1 MEDDIPQALAAMCMN
16 EILDPNWYVNT
27 DATAHMTSNSGN
39 CLLLLFSLG
48 KIKYLLLMMLAYN
61 ITYG

>member
-27 DATAHMTSNSGN
+27 GATAPLIWQVIQVTVFYYFF
-39 CLLLLFSLG
+39 LWER
-48 KIKYLLLMMLAYN
+48 
-61 ITYG
+61 